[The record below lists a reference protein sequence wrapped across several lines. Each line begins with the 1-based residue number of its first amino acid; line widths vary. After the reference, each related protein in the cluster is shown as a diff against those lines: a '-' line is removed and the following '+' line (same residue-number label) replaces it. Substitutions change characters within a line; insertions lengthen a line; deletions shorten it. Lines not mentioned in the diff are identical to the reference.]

1 MKNTKQIINLIFSL
15 SLIMLFY
22 SCATNKVEKTKSP
35 EPAAQE
41 ALTYP
46 VPSSSLPKLVND
58 QELSFVPKQTKYEQI
73 YVKLFLPERPEENLV
88 DIYVYDKKAKKYICC
103 IDNCYFDTVQEENF
117 TGFGVFWSTWA
128 KQNAYYLIDI
138 DRYALIDKDGNE
150 Y

>member
-1 MKNTKQIINLIFSL
+1 M
-15 SLIMLFY
+15 
-22 SCATNKVEKTKSP
+22 
-35 EPAAQE
+35 
-41 ALTYP
+41 
-46 VPSSSLPKLVND
+46 ND
-58 QELSFVPKQTKYEQI
+58 QELSFIPKQTKYEQI

-88 DIYVYDKKAKKYICC
+88 DIYIYDKKAKKYICC

>member
-1 MKNTKQIINLIFSL
+1 MKNTKQIVNLIFSL
-15 SLIMLFY
+15 CLMMIFY
-22 SCATNKVEKTKSP
+22 SCATNNIDKTKT
-35 EPAAQE
+35 ETKAQE
-41 ALTYP
+41 PLTYP
-46 VPSSSLPKLVND
+46 IPSSSLPRLMND

-88 DIYVYDKKAKKYICC
+88 DIYIYDKKAKKYICC

-138 DRYALIDKDGNE
+138 DRYALIDKDGNG

>member
-1 MKNTKQIINLIFSL
+1 MKKTKQIIHLIFSL
-15 SLIMLFY
+15 FLITLFY
-22 SCATNKVEKTKSP
+22 SCASNNVEKAETK
-35 EPAAQE
+35 EAQAKE
-41 ALTYP
+41 VLTYP
-46 VPSSSLPKLVND
+46 VPSSKLPKLVND

-88 DIYVYDKKAKKYICC
+88 DIYIYDKKAKKYICC

>member
-15 SLIMLFY
+15 SFMMIFF
-22 SCATNKVEKTKSP
+22 SCASNKVEKTKSN
-35 EPAAQE
+35 EPDVQE
-41 ALTYP
+41 VITYP

-88 DIYVYDKKAKKYICC
+88 DIYIYDKKAKKYICC

>member
-1 MKNTKQIINLIFSL
+1 MKKLHYTFVLISL
-15 SLIMLFY
+15 LFTVLLY
-22 SCATNKVEKTKSP
+22 SCATTKVDKP
-35 EPAAQE
+35 EEVKKETTDKIVPPGNLPE
-41 ALTYP
+41 LTP
-46 VPSSSLPKLVND
+46 DKNISL
-58 QELSFVPKQTKYEQI
+58 VPKQTKYEQI

>member
-1 MKNTKQIINLIFSL
+1 MKITRRLTNLIISL
-15 SLIMLFY
+15 CLITIFY
-22 SCATNKVEKTKSP
+22 SCASNNVDKTKAEAKTQ
-35 EPAAQE
+35 EP
-41 ALTYP
+41 LTYP
-46 VPSSSLPKLVND
+46 APSSSLPKLVND

-88 DIYVYDKKAKKYICC
+88 DIYIYDKKAKKYICC

>member
-1 MKNTKQIINLIFSL
+1 MKITRRLTNLIISL
-15 SLIMLFY
+15 CLITIFY
-22 SCATNKVEKTKSP
+22 SCASNTVDKTKP
-35 EPAAQE
+35 EPKVQE
-41 ALTYP
+41 PLTYP

-88 DIYVYDKKAKKYICC
+88 DIYIYDKKAKKYICC

>member
-1 MKNTKQIINLIFSL
+1 MKKAKQIINLIFSL
-15 SLIMLFY
+15 SLMMIFY
-22 SCATNKVEKTKSP
+22 SCASNNVEKTKVS
-35 EPAAQE
+35 EPDVQGI
-41 ALTYP
+41 LTYP
-46 VPSSSLPKLVND
+46 VPSANLPKLVND

>member
-1 MKNTKQIINLIFSL
+1 MKNTKQIVNLIFSL
-15 SLIMLFY
+15 CLMMIFY
-22 SCATNKVEKTKSP
+22 SCATNNVAKTKTETKTQ
-35 EPAAQE
+35 EPF
-41 ALTYP
+41 TYP
-46 VPSSSLPKLVND
+46 IPSSRLPRLVND
-58 QELSFVPKQTKYEQI
+58 QELSFIPKQTKYEQI

-88 DIYVYDKKAKKYICC
+88 DIYIYDKKAKKYICC

>member
-1 MKNTKQIINLIFSL
+1 MKNTKRIINLIFSL
-15 SLIMLFY
+15 CLIMIFY
-22 SCATNKVEKTKSP
+22 SCATNTVDKTKP
-35 EPAAQE
+35 EPKAQE
-41 ALTYP
+41 PLTYP
-46 VPSSSLPKLVND
+46 VPSTSLPKLVND

-88 DIYVYDKKAKKYICC
+88 DIYIYDKKAKKYICC